1 MTPEQ
6 KALFDQLTELQQR
19 TAINVLAG
27 MTQRAGYYAA
37 GGTAKSD
44 EVADATASELLS
56 NPKVKAF
63 MDAMKEAAVTE
74 AVMSRTEALERLSNF
89 ARTDLKDLVEF
100 GQYELGQDDDG
111 NPVIQSSWKIKD
123 SALQDPMKLAVIS
136 ELTAGRDGIKIKT
149 HSPLAAIKQL
159 ADMQGWDSPKKLDHS
174 SSDRSMTPR
183 GIDASKLSTAALAEL
198 LAAADESPAD

>member
-6 KALFDQLTELQQR
+6 KQLFDQLTQLQQR

-27 MTQRAGYYAA
+27 MSQRAGYYAA
-37 GGTAKSD
+37 GGTSKSD

-63 MDAMKEAAVTE
+63 MDAMKAEAVSAAVMT
-74 AVMSRTEALERLSNF
+74 RTEAMEKLSTL

-100 GQYELGQDDDG
+100 GEYELGDDGEG
-111 NPVIQSSWKIKD
+111 NPVIQSSWRIRD
-123 SALQDPMKLAVIS
+123 SALQDPAKMAAIA
-136 ELTAGRDGIKIKT
+136 ELTASKEGIKIKT

-159 ADMQGWDSPKKLDHS
+159 ADMQGWNAPAKKEITGANGGPILVREVAEY
-174 SSDRSMTPR
+174 SDEE
-183 GIDASKLSTAALAEL
+183 LAALIEN
-198 LAAADESPAD
+198 DNQG

>member
-1 MTPEQ
+1 MTPDQ

-37 GGTAKSD
+37 GGTSKSND
-44 EVADATASELLS
+44 VADATASELLS

-63 MDAMKEAAVTE
+63 MDAMKEAVVSE
-74 AVMSRTEALERLSNF
+74 AVMTRTEAMEKLSAL

-100 GQYELGQDDDG
+100 GEYELGDDGEG
-111 NPVIQSSWKIKD
+111 NPVIQSSWRIRD
-123 SALQDPMKLAVIS
+123 SALQDPAKMAAIS
-136 ELTAGRDGIKIKT
+136 ELTASKEGIKIKT

-159 ADMQGWDSPKKLDHS
+159 ADMQGWDAAKKLDLS
-174 SSDRSMTPR
+174 SSDGSMSPK
-183 GIDASKLSTAALAEL
+183 GKSLADFY
-198 LAAADESPAD
+198 ADDVPAKP

>member
-37 GGTAKSD
+37 GGTASSD
-44 EVADATASELLS
+44 ESADSAAHTMLS
-56 NPKVKAF
+56 NIQVVAF
-63 MDAMKEAAVTE
+63 MDAMKEAAVSE
-74 AVMSRTEALERLSNF
+74 AVMTRTEAMEKLSAL

-100 GQYELGQDDDG
+100 GEYELGSDAEG
-111 NPVIQSSWKIKD
+111 NPIVQSSWRIRD
-123 SALQDPMKLAVIS
+123 SALQDPAKMAAIS
-136 ELTAGRDGIKIKT
+136 ELTASKEGIKIKT

-159 ADMQGWDSPKKLDHS
+159 ADMQGWDAAKKVDTTLRVVDDD
-174 SSDRSMTPR
+174 SDQW
-183 GIDASKLSTAALAEL
+183 
-198 LAAADESPAD
+198 

>member
-37 GGTAKSD
+37 GGTSKSD
-44 EVADATASELLS
+44 DVADATASELLS

-63 MDAMKEAAVTE
+63 MDAMKEAAVSE
-74 AVMSRTEALERLSNF
+74 AVMTRTEAMEKLSAL

-100 GQYELGQDDDG
+100 GEYELGDDGEG
-111 NPVIQSSWKIKD
+111 NPVIQSSWRIRD
-123 SALQDPMKLAVIS
+123 SALQDPAKMAAIS
-136 ELTAGRDGIKIKT
+136 ELTASKEGIKIKT

-159 ADMQGWDSPKKLDHS
+159 ADMQGWDAAKKVDTTLRVVDDDS
-174 SSDRSMTPR
+174 
-183 GIDASKLSTAALAEL
+183 EQW
-198 LAAADESPAD
+198 

>member
-37 GGTAKSD
+37 GGTASSD
-44 EVADATASELLS
+44 ESADSAAYTMLS
-56 NPKVKAF
+56 NVQVVAF
-63 MDAMKEAAVTE
+63 MDAMKEQAVSE
-74 AVMSRTEALERLSNF
+74 AVMSRTEAMEKLSVL

-100 GQYELGQDDDG
+100 GEYELGSDAEG
-111 NPVIQSSWKIKD
+111 NPIVQSSWRIRD
-123 SALQDPMKLAVIS
+123 SALQDPAKMAAIS
-136 ELTAGRDGIKIKT
+136 ELTASKEGIKIKT

-159 ADMQGWDSPKKLDHS
+159 ADMQGWESAKKLDLS
-174 SSDRSMTPR
+174 SSDRSMSPLPTT
-183 GIDASKLSTAALAEL
+183 IL
-198 LAAADESPAD
+198 LAAPDDPSQD